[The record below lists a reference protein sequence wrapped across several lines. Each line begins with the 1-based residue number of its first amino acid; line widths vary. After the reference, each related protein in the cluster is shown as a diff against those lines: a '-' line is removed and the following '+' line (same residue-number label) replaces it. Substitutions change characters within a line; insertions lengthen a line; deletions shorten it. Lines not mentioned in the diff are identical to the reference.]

1 MIQKRNCILVY
12 SDMNTWIDF
21 CILVSDEDFNKSM
34 EVIAKAYDDWWEL
47 SDVQFEPLADWVS
60 RCLTENDIEF
70 EIYFKN
76 EEEDWL
82 KMCKHKTKKMREFEP
97 ILKANGYRE
106 IRSNGS
112 HFIYS
117 NGATKI
123 TVNKDLNKMVRERL
137 IKENNL
143 VER

>member
-1 MIQKRNCILVY
+1 
-12 SDMNTWIDF
+12 
-21 CILVSDEDFNKSM
+21 
-34 EVIAKAYDDWWEL
+34 
-47 SDVQFEPLADWVS
+47 
-60 RCLTENDIEF
+60 
-70 EIYFKN
+70 
-76 EEEDWL
+76 
-82 KMCKHKTKKMREFEP
+82 MCQRKTKEMREFEP

-117 NGATKI
+117 NGENQI
-123 TVNKDLNKMVRERL
+123 TVNIKLNRMVKRRL